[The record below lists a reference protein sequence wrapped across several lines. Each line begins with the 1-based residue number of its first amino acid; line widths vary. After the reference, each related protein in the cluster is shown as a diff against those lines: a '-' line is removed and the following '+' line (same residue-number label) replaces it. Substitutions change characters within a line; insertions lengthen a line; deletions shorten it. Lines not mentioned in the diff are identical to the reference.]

1 MKKNNKLYLIA
12 FTPLVAT
19 SVLTVSACE
28 KAQKPNIL
36 VVLCDDLGY
45 NDVSFNGSKD
55 IRTPNLDSLAKS
67 GVVFNSAYVAHPFS
81 GPSRASLLTGRYP
94 HVIGTPYNLRDE
106 GYESDLG
113 VPVSET
119 YISNVLQNAG
129 YFTSAIGKWHLGDG
143 ERFTPNKRGFDEFY
157 GFLGG
162 GHKYFP
168 EEFNKMYLNQV
179 QAGKYPINGYLLP
192 LKHNKETVDEK
203 EYITDALSREA
214 INSINMSKD
223 KKKPFF
229 IYLAYNAPHVPLEAK
244 IEDLAQF
251 PDIKDNDR
259 KAYAAMV
266 YAVDR
271 GVGDIVKTL
280 RANNQ
285 LDNTLIVFLSDN
297 GGNTD
302 HGANNDP
309 LKGTKGDTWEGGY
322 RTPMFFHWPAKIQA
336 GKRYDDLVSALDL
349 YPTFVNMAG
358 AKLPKGKVLD
368 GVDIMN
374 DVIDG
379 KAKDKE
385 RMIFALRY
393 REGYSDVGVRQGDWK
408 ATRMGNEP
416 WGLYNVSK
424 DMGEH
429 KDLSG
434 QNPEKLK
441 KLVAAAVKW
450 SQSHVKPLWVYSQAD
465 EEMWDNGTLPNYKE
479 TFEVDKLLAPPSN
492 YKLTK

>member
-1 MKKNNKLYLIA
+1 MRVRVDNEYKYYNFKFEEKTNKEVLTTNTIFLDKKDGKYGFVNKNGIVVVDYIYDDAREQNEYGYASVKKNGMWGCVNQKGKVVI
-12 FTPLVAT
+12 TP
-19 SVLTVSACE
+19 
-28 KAQKPNIL
+28 
-36 VVLCDDLGY
+36 
-45 NDVSFNGSKD
+45 
-55 IRTPNLDSLAKS
+55 
-67 GVVFNSAYVAHPFS
+67 AYQLENNPIIEF
-81 GPSRASLLTGRYP
+81 
-94 HVIGTPYNLRDE
+94 
-106 GYESDLG
+106 
-113 VPVSET
+113 
-119 YISNVLQNAG
+119 
-129 YFTSAIGKWHLGDG
+129 IGKWHLGDG
-143 ERFTPNKRGFDEFY
+143 ERFTPNIRGFDEFY

-168 EEFNKMYLNQV
+168 EQFNKMYLNQV

-259 KAYAAMV
+259 KIYAAMV

-429 KDLSG
+429 KDLGG
-434 QNPEKLK
+434 QFPDRLK
-441 KLVAAAVKW
+441 TLVAAAEKW
-450 SQSHVKPLWVYSQAD
+450 SQTHVKPLWVYSQTD
-465 EEMWDNGTLPNYKE
+465 EELWNNGFLPNYKA
-479 TFEVDKLLAPPSN
+479 TFEVDKLIAPPSN